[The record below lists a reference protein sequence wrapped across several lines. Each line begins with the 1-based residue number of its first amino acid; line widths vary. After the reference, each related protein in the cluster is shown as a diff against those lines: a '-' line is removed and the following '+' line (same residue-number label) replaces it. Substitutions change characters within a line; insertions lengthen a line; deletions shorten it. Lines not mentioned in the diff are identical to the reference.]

1 VNNKRERLILFTRYP
16 EPGKTKTRLI
26 PALGEEGAAKLQR
39 QMTEHILAQ
48 AVKLLEDRPVT
59 IEICFEGGDK
69 KLMEGWLG
77 AGLAYR
83 RQGNG
88 DIGRRMGRAFEE
100 AFSSGA
106 ESVVLFGSD
115 IPGLTSEIL
124 ENAFSSISEKG
135 GGNDVVFG
143 PAADGG
149 YYLIGLIGFS
159 GALSKPAFEKLF
171 SDIEWGTNSV
181 LKKSLAIAEENG
193 LSFTLLETLK
203 DVDRPEDIPT
213 WDEVS
218 RLTSTESGQKNI
230 SVIIPTLNEEANIKR
245 AMETV
250 FRAENRKNVEIIV
263 VDGSST
269 DDTTSIAK
277 SLGAVVIST
286 SPSRALQMNRGAEV
300 AKGKYLLFLHADTTL
315 PRGFDRHI
323 VKTLST
329 DGVAAGAFEL
339 KIDSPVL
346 PARIVEYGSNFRSR
360 HFKLP
365 YGDQAI
371 FLSAESFHEVGGY
384 KEISIMEDFELIK
397 RLQKRGDI
405 VTVPVP
411 ILTSSRRWE
420 KFGAFK
426 TTVINQVVI
435 LAYKFGI
442 STERIRRWYHRGDDE
457 SK

>member
-1 VNNKRERLILFTRYP
+1 MNNNRERLILFTRYP

-26 PALGEEGAAKLQR
+26 PALGEEGAAKLQQ
-39 QMTEHILAQ
+39 QMTEHILVQ

-69 KLMEGWLG
+69 KLMESWLG
-77 AGLAYR
+77 AGFTYR

-88 DIGRRMGRAFEE
+88 DIGSRMGCAFEE
-100 AFSSGA
+100 AFSSEA
-106 ESVVLFGSD
+106 ESVVLIGSD

-124 ENAFSSISEKG
+124 ENAFISFNEDS

-143 PAADGG
+143 PAEDGG
-149 YYLIGLIGFS
+149 YYLVGIS
-159 GALSKPAFEKLF
+159 GASSKVAVEKLF
-171 SDIEWGTNSV
+171 SKIEWGTNTV
-181 LKKSLAIAEENG
+181 LKKSLEIAKENG
-193 LSFTLLETLK
+193 LSFALLETLK
-203 DVDRPEDIPT
+203 DIDCPDDIPI

-218 RLTSTESGQKNI
+218 GLTSTESGQKNI

-245 AMETV
+245 AMDSV
-250 FRAENRKNVEIIV
+250 FGANDYKSIEIIV
-263 VDGSST
+263 VDGESA
-269 DDTTSIAK
+269 DDTISIAK
-277 SLGAVVIST
+277 SFGAVVIKA
-286 SPSRALQMNRGAEV
+286 SPSRAVQMNLGAE
-300 AKGKYLLFLHADTTL
+300 AATGKYLLFLHADTVL
-315 PRGFDRHI
+315 PRGFDKHI
-323 VKTLST
+323 VNTLSR
-329 DGVAAGAFEL
+329 DSVVAGAFEL
-339 KIDSPVL
+339 KIDSAGL
-346 PARIVEYGSNFRSR
+346 STRIVEYGSNFRSR
-360 HFKLP
+360 HLKMP

-371 FLSAESFHEVGGY
+371 FLSAESFHKVGGY

-442 STERIRRWYHRGDDE
+442 STERIRRWYC
-457 SK
+457 